1 VVIKERNDMKRI
13 LIFLFILILFTA
25 CSTQR
30 QVVYRDCN
38 CNTTN
43 FGVGWGYNPYWGWND
58 PFWGWNRWGW
68 NDPFWGGRNQIVI
81 VPQRF
86 REVIPPPTR
95 YNRRRVIT
103 PPPTQSARPNNRS
116 ITPTP
121 QRRGYD
127 AVYPQRSTVPQ
138 RSNRVQPTNR
148 TPTTPQNIRPM
159 RSSPPTNRYAP
170 QRSVTPNRGSY
181 TPTRGGRGNE

>member
-1 VVIKERNDMKRI
+1 MKRI

-138 RSNRVQPTNR
+138 RNNRVQPTNR

-170 QRSVTPNRGSY
+170 QRSVTP
-181 TPTRGGRGNE
+181 TRGGRGNE